1 MENKT
6 ENGYK
11 YPFETS
17 DSAGELLKAVV
28 LYISWGKNV
37 SLPFF
42 LVLVRLLGDNVSD
55 NII

>member
-42 LVLVRLLGDNVSD
+42 FNFSEVTG
-55 NII
+55 